1 MEKGEP
7 PSVTRKLVN
16 FGLAMVEG
24 VKTGFKKVP
33 LSVYAERKEHCDKCE
48 LNKNQTCAHPK
59 CGCPINKRLLS
70 VLGVPGKLELASQE
84 CPMGHWGK
92 YEEESNAC

>member
-1 MEKGEP
+1 MDNP
-7 PSVTRKLVN
+7 PSIVTKVIN
-16 FGLAMVEG
+16 FTGAMYESA
-24 VKTGFKKVP
+24 KTGFKKVP
-33 LSVYAERKEHCDKCE
+33 LEAFNQRKEHCDKCE
-48 LNKNQTCAHPK
+48 LNVEGVCTHPK